1 MKYCSAVKKN
11 KFMKFASKLMDL
23 EKIMLSELTKIQKD
37 KHLTL
42 LSFTMPNS
50 K

>member
-1 MKYCSAVKKN
+1 MKYWSTVKKN

-23 EKIMLSELTKIQKD
+23 ENIMLSELTQIQKD
-37 KHLTL
+37 KQLTL
-42 LSFTMPNS
+42 LSFTMLSS

>member
-1 MKYCSAVKKN
+1 MN
-11 KFMKFASKLMDL
+11 L
-23 EKIMLSELTKIQKD
+23 EKIILSELIQIQKD